1 MKKIFSILAIV
12 AFMVAFASCKNNNEA
27 EVVNEEVAVDS
38 TETVVDSA
46 AVATDS
52 TVVNEIVAE

>member
-27 EVVNEEVAVDS
+27 EVVEEATVDS
-38 TETVVDSA
+38 TETVVDSV
-46 AVATDS
+46 AVAVDS
-52 TVVNEIVAE
+52 TVVNETVAE